1 MLSNKDRALL
11 KVHEAIQAEGYSPED
26 TVVLMHC
33 DSPHCGDRLTEHS
46 DGLPS
51 ECGACGWDYDMDAGE
66 NVEKYIA
73 RLESADNAARKRE
86 EDFRDELDD
95 LDDEVQSV
103 KADVRWWK
111 TRYNGVSTQNEHLSS
126 LLETNRQE
134 VARLRGDVSI
144 PPTPEKEGES

>member
-26 TVVLMHC
+26 TIVLMPC
-33 DSPHCGDRLTEHS
+33 DSPRCGGQLTEHT
-46 DGLPS
+46 DGNPD
-51 ECGACGWDYDMDAGE
+51 ECGACGWDYDKDAGE

-73 RLESADNAARKRE
+73 RLESEDNAARKRE
-86 EDFRDELDD
+86 RDLRDKLESSEARAKMLDAR
-95 LDDEVQSV
+95 L
-103 KADVRWWK
+103 
-111 TRYNGVSTQNEHLSS
+111 TGVSIHNEHLSN

-144 PPTPEKEGES
+144 PPTPEKEGE